1 MLIPDA
7 CPGQWR
13 QKGAWAG
20 GAGWSSNSLWGVSGA
35 TERAPPCRG
44 GAVRPQ
50 ALGGTTPRLCS
61 IREPT
66 LLTQN
71 PPLGDSP
78 SHPSQGPGSAQ
89 CILAPGSLAGEVATR
104 PLCAPEFPGSGCLH
118 ATPKHSC
125 VCQEGGAGG
134 APAQV
139 PTGWPGTCCSGA
151 LASAEEKCRQSLSR
165 RAFRPSFQEGAETLS
180 SLACE
185 RLSLILEKFQLWQR
199 DGEL

>member
-71 PPLGDSP
+71 PPL
-78 SHPSQGPGSAQ
+78 
-89 CILAPGSLAGEVATR
+89 V
-104 PLCAPEFPGSGCLH
+104 
-118 ATPKHSC
+118 TPRLTPVK
-125 VCQEGGAGG
+125 V
-134 APAQV
+134 QV
-139 PTGWPGTCCSGA
+139 PPSAFLPRALWRAKWPPGPSVPLSFPVLVACMPPPSTAVFAKKVVLAERPPKFPLGGQA
-151 LASAEEKCRQSLSR
+151 LAAAARSPVLRRSAG
-165 RAFRPSFQEGAETLS
+165 RA
-180 SLACE
+180 
-185 RLSLILEKFQLWQR
+185 
-199 DGEL
+199 